1 MSCVPGGCVGCV
13 GCVGWL
19 VGPDEGVGVPPCWVP
34 LPGGNV
40 SVALG
45 VGVGEA
51 DVSGVGVAVGD
62 CVTGVVVGD
71 VVADGVLVGV
81 VDVGGCVV
89 DWAGAVVGVTDG

>member
-1 MSCVPGGCVGCV
+1 MSCVPGGCV

-34 LPGGNV
+34 LPAGNV

-89 DWAGAVVGVTDG
+89 DWAGAVVGVTDD

>member
-34 LPGGNV
+34 LPAGNV

-51 DVSGVGVAVGD
+51 DVSEVGVGVGD